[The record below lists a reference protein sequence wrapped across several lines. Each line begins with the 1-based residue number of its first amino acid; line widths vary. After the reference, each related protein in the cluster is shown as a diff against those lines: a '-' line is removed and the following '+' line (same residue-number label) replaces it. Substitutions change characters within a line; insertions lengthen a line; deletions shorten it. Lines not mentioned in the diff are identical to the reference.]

1 MKPDD
6 KTARPSHPT
15 PPVGTPSSKRAT
27 IEDVAQTAGVSRAA
41 VSKVIRNAYGVS
53 DVMRERV
60 TAAINELGYRP
71 RVAARAMRGSSHTI
85 GVQLPRVDNT
95 FFSKILVGV
104 VDHLE
109 GTGYQIILAP
119 MTHADDGKAALESLV
134 DRQVDGI
141 IAVAPAVTQ
150 QWLDQLGRR
159 VPLVQIGQHDSPEH
173 YDVVTGDD
181 EEGARLVMSH
191 LFDLGHTRIAHF
203 TVDQR
208 ALSDPPADPHLA
220 RTRVYEAAMMS
231 RGAHADIRAIPL
243 TYDDA
248 YAETLAL
255 LCRPDPPTALFA
267 GHDELAL
274 GALHASAE
282 RGLGPERFSIVGYDD
297 VPIAAHPLV
306 GLTTVDQ
313 FGEEMGALA
322 ASLVLGRISGRTRPV
337 LQQTSPVLRVRR
349 TSTTAP
355 TDAPAAPAERSRG
368 AAEG

>member
-6 KTARPSHPT
+6 NTDRPLHSLPSTA
-15 PPVGTPSSKRAT
+15 PPDARRAT
-27 IEDVAQTAGVSRAA
+27 IEDVARTAGVSRAA

-53 DVMRERV
+53 DDMRERV
-60 TAAINELGYRP
+60 SAAIRDLGYRP

-104 VDHLE
+104 VDQLD

-119 MTHADDGKAALESLV
+119 MTHAEDGKAALESLV

-150 QWLDQLGRR
+150 GWLDDLGRR
-159 VPLVQIGQHDSPEH
+159 VPLVQIGQHDTPEH

-181 EEGARLVMSH
+181 EQGARLVMAH
-191 LFDLGHTRIAHF
+191 LFELGHTRIAHF

-220 RTRVYEAAMMS
+220 RTRVYAEAMKS
-231 RGAHADIRAIPL
+231 RGLRDDTHAIAL

-248 YAETLAL
+248 YTETLTL
-255 LCRPDPPTALFA
+255 LSQQDPPTALFA

-282 RGLGPERFSIVGYDD
+282 CGLSPEQFSIVGYDD
-297 VPIAAHPLV
+297 VPIASHPLI

-313 FGEEMGALA
+313 FGEEMGSFA
-322 ASLVLGRISGRTRPV
+322 ASLVLGRISGRTHPV
-337 LQQTSPVLRVRR
+337 RRQTTPVLRARR
-349 TSTTAP
+349 SSTSAAREVSN
-355 TDAPAAPAERSRG
+355 DPA
-368 AAEG
+368 